1 MSDEKVYILANLKIN
16 DKDTYKVYEKGFFSI
31 LKKYGGEFITFD
43 DNPIHVEG
51 DSPIEQDRVIL
62 FSFPSTEKADAWWD
76 DSDYKEISKFRRA
89 STTITL
95 TRINGLPPRD

>member
-1 MSDEKVYILANLKIN
+1 MSDTKVYYIVNIQIHDAE
-16 DKDTYKVYEKGFFSI
+16 TYRKYEKGFFPI
-31 LKKYGGEFITFD
+31 LKKYDGEFITFD

-62 FSFPSTEKADAWWD
+62 FSFPSAEKADAWWD

-95 TRINGLPPRD
+95 TRINGLPPRN

>member
-1 MSDEKVYILANLKIN
+1 MSDTKVYYIVNIQIHDAE
-16 DKDTYKVYEKGFFSI
+16 TYRKYEKGFFPI
-31 LKKYGGEFITFD
+31 LKKYDGEFITFD

-62 FSFPSTEKADAWWD
+62 FSFPSTEKADAWWY